1 MIQQDMLVVQ
11 QQEAPTQE
19 DNDTSRFQEVLS
31 SNTQSRTQLGGVRR
45 KSCGDIWRRIGDI
58 ESIRDQEE
66 GLTRFDTFVPASPV
80 AESHYMWS
88 SKTHL
93 ASAMNALEISS
104 GE

>member
-11 QQEAPTQE
+11 QQAPTQE
-19 DNDTSRFQEVLS
+19 DNNTSKSQEALS
-31 SNTQSRTQLGGVRR
+31 SNIHSRTRLGGVRR

-58 ESIRDQEE
+58 ESIRDQEK
-66 GLTRFDTFVPASPV
+66 GLTRIDTFVPASPV

-93 ASAMNALEISS
+93 ASAMNALEIS
-104 GE
+104 